1 MAGNGVRYGEH
12 GNWLCVSSTNNRQR
26 QRRIHETFMTPPET
40 ESGGHGLGGAAK
52 FETTGRNTQAQMGT
66 KIPELNESMMVAN
79 RIEFAGRL

>member
-1 MAGNGVRYGEH
+1 
-12 GNWLCVSSTNNRQR
+12 
-26 QRRIHETFMTPPET
+26 MTPPET

-52 FETTGRNTQAQMGT
+52 CETTGRNTQAQMGT